1 MERKDSKERANLKL
15 SFLDL
20 FPSYEEIN
28 ENNEGII
35 IYFQNVNLSCNL
47 TELIKNRD
55 ELFVPQQIPNQ
66 TIKINLIKSNNPYA
80 TGPFTVKNGEQWVT
94 FTYDH
99 KKKQTSNFALSLI
112 DCIKIK
118 FLCKMDYCSAS
129 DIINNPLINTEIQ
142 PKNDSL
148 LANILS
154 KPSPKKLYN
163 NFTSKKKNNSNN
175 INGGNMPENDSV
187 HTEES
192 KISKIFDNIAP
203 EMKSSHTNNN
213 LNNTTLSS
221 SKITNNPLLKS
232 ENLSEFNPLSSS
244 SGIIGKELKNKEKTK
259 NAKKVYNNNINT
271 NNSVNLETKKSNN
284 DIGPSHQKKKNN
296 KKIENFH
303 KEKTKVGN
311 NSLNN
316 IANTIDNKNFNNEN
330 NKSKQ
335 NLKRNKSKNLMDS
348 KNKTNKKEKQ
358 AKSVFNNNLNNA
370 NNSTS
375 NTNINNNQKKI
386 NKDLSSKNMG
396 HKKEEK
402 IEKIEK
408 IEKKENN
415 NDNIE
420 NNNVEEIVNN
430 NLPDSNNNNNNNIN
444 KNIIHFNDMR
454 SISSKIINYESLEN
468 NNEPLLDEYNDDLE
482 NQGLDNFSKKLED
495 FQLLYSDEYLNS
507 IKEEDY
513 SLEIELY
520 IEKLLELI
528 TEYHF
533 QIEEKDIEYQLI
545 KNMYQKNIYKYL
557 EMNKLFK
564 KLQMIKDD
572 YDLKKNNPKPIND
585 EHDKNYINNLLTNK
599 VEINMLKY
607 LFFSKK
613 EKESKQ
619 KKEELKKI
627 LKNLL
632 NKPKHKNIINQNEK
646 IMKWAQINLDKS
658 NQGKEKGKKKGKQ
671 EKTQSDNKSR
681 PINKNDKNDKKK
693 KNASS
698 SPSKSKNKF
707 NKNTQE
713 EKKKLKNFYL
723 NNNNK

>member
-20 FPSYEEIN
+20 FPSYEEID
-28 ENNEGII
+28 ENNEGIL
-35 IYFQNVNLSCNL
+35 IYFQNVDLSCNL
-47 TELIKNRD
+47 TELIKNQE

-80 TGPFTVKNGEQWVT
+80 TGLFAVKNGEQWVT

-99 KKKQTSNFALSLI
+99 KKKQSTNFALSLI

-118 FLCKMDYCSAS
+118 FLCKMDYTAATNT
-129 DIINNPLINTEIQ
+129 INNQLTNTEIQ
-142 PKNDSL
+142 TKNDSL

-154 KPSPKKLYN
+154 KPSPKKLYG
-163 NFTSKKKNNSNN
+163 NFTSKKKNNSHNV
-175 INGGNMPENDSV
+175 NGGNIPEHDSV
-187 HTEES
+187 QTEES
-192 KISKIFDNIAP
+192 KISKILENITP
-203 EMKSSHTNNN
+203 EMKSSNTNNN

-221 SKITNNPLLKS
+221 SKITNNPLIRS
-232 ENLSEFNPLSSS
+232 ENLSEFNPLSAS
-244 SGIIGKELKNKEKTK
+244 SGVIVKETKNKEKTK
-259 NAKKVYNNNINT
+259 NVKKVYNNNLNT
-271 NNSVNLETKKSNN
+271 NNSVNIESKKSSS
-284 DIGPSHQKKKNN
+284 DIGPSNQKKKNN
-296 KKIENFH
+296 KNCENFH
-303 KEKTKVGN
+303 KEKTKAGN

-316 IANTIDNKNFNNEN
+316 IANTIDSKNLNNEN

-348 KNKTNKKEKQ
+348 KNKTNKKDIK
-358 AKSVFNNNLNNA
+358 AKTISNNNLNNT

-375 NTNINNNQKKI
+375 NGNINNNNQKKI
-386 NKDLSSKNMG
+386 NKDFSTKNMG

-408 IEKKENN
+408 KEKEKEIN

-420 NNNVEEIVNN
+420 NNNVEENLNDN
-430 NLPDSNNNNNNNIN
+430 NLPISNNNTFNMTNLSGN
-444 KNIIHFNDMR
+444 KNFDMR
-454 SISSKIINYESLEN
+454 NISSKLINYENLEK
-468 NNEPLLDEYNDDLE
+468 NNEPLLDDYNDELE
-482 NQGLDNFSKKLED
+482 NLGLDNFSKKLED
-495 FQLLYSDEYLNS
+495 FQLLYSDDYIKS

-520 IEKLLELI
+520 IEKLIELI

-545 KNMYQKNIYKYL
+545 KNTYQKNIYKYL
-557 EMNKLFK
+557 EINKLIK
-564 KLQMIKDD
+564 KLQMLKDD

-599 VEINMLKY
+599 VEINMFKY
-607 LFFSKK
+607 LLFSKI

-619 KKEELKKI
+619 KKEEIKKI

-646 IMKWAQINLDKS
+646 IMKWAQANLDKH
-658 NQGKEKGKKKGKQ
+658 NQGKDKGKKKGKQ
-671 EKTQSDNKSR
+671 EKTQPDNKSR
-681 PINKNDKNDKKK
+681 VPNKNEKNDKKK
-693 KNASS
+693 KNMNN

-707 NKNTQE
+707 SKNTQDE
-713 EKKKLKNFYL
+713 KGKKK
-723 NNNNK
+723 